1 MRSRRRSRRLEVN
14 AEINVV
20 NLIDVMLLLM
30 VIFMLTA
37 PMMQG
42 GVDVSLPRA
51 DVRPME
57 AKRGLIV
64 TVARDE
70 TIAVGETRVTF
81 EEFRS
86 SFAALAGDQGRN
98 GLYLRADEAVPYGT
112 IMQVIAIMKNAN
124 IGEVGLVAEPE
135 QIR

>member
-1 MRSRRRSRRLEVN
+1 MRSRRRSNRMEVN

-42 GVDVSLPRA
+42 GVDVALPRA

-64 TVARDE
+64 TVAADE
-70 TIAVGETRVTF
+70 TISVGETRVSF
-81 EEFRS
+81 EEFRE

-98 GLYLRADEAVPYGT
+98 GLYLRADRAVPYGR

-135 QIR
+135 QAR